1 VASGRVDVI
10 MTDLAMSNILVAD
23 QPQNL
28 ALAFNILSGFR
39 VGVAVNKGE
48 TELLQAISEALKVV
62 QASGQ
67 EKAILAKYKVDPSLQ
82 YPAEIKT
89 E

>member
-1 VASGRVDVI
+1 
-10 MTDLAMSNILVAD
+10 
-23 QPQNL
+23 
-28 ALAFNILSGFR
+28 
-39 VGVAVNKGE
+39 VNKGE

-62 QASGQ
+62 QANGQ

-82 YPAEIKT
+82 YPVEIKT